1 MNDYTVER
9 LAQRLRVGR
18 EAVRRWIRDGRLFAE
33 KRGNKLYIPAT
44 DANLF
49 IKIYEETRRRGVPF
63 EISTPLN
70 ERTQYRPQRST
81 RATMDQNLPIQLR
94 PTLLA
99 WIDDQRRASEKP
111 ITRSAF
117 IRDILER
124 EKKRSDLHKQK
135 LERDERRSQRLL
147 RQMDASQRKEHPLG
161 DRSEL
166 DPQRAIPG
174 KHG

>member
-1 MNDYTVER
+1 VNDYTVES
-9 LAQRLRVGR
+9 LAKRLRVGR

-99 WIDDQRRASEKP
+99 WIDDQRRASEKT

-135 LERDERRSQRLL
+135 LERDERRIR
-147 RQMDASQRKEHPLG
+147 RRN
-161 DRSEL
+161 
-166 DPQRAIPG
+166 RAAAG
-174 KHG
+174 GERATQATG